1 MISTSLKFV
10 GNTPVYQLDNTN
22 IFVKLEKY
30 NAGLNKTSIFGRKI
44 LELQNRHNKIDEDF
58 F

>member
-10 GNTPVYQLDNTN
+10 GNTPIYQLDNTN

-30 NAGLNKTSIFGRKI
+30 NLGGSVKDRAVLGM
-44 LELQNRHNKIDEDF
+44 LEEAMSKGGVI
-58 F
+58 